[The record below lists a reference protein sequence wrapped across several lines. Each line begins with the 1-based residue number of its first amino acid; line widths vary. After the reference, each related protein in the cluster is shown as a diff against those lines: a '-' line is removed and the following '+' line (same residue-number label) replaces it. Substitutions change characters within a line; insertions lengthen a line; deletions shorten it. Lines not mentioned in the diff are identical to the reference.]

1 MLSWKRTIENGR
13 LRPAH
18 IGQKVVLN
26 GWVHRYRD
34 HGGIIFLD
42 LRDRTGLVQVVVD
55 PAVSDETHRIAGEI
69 RNEFVLVVEGRVRNR
84 PEGTV
89 NPKLATGEVEILADR
104 IEVLNTCR
112 TLPFSLSDE
121 EQMADVNEELRI
133 KYRYLD
139 LRRPAMYER
148 LELRHRVITL
158 IREFLNRHN
167 FLEIETPILTKS
179 TPEGARDYVVPY
191 RLRPG
196 CFYALP
202 QSPQQYKQLLMVGGI
217 ERYYQIARCFR
228 DEAQRA
234 DRQPEFT
241 QLDLEMSFVEQ
252 DDILNLMEALTIE
265 VVQQVST
272 KKITIPF
279 PRLTYDQAIDRYGT
293 DKPDM
298 RFELQLV
305 DCSDSLRSTEFS
317 VFQRALSEGGQVKA
331 LRYPGG
337 SDLSRKE
344 IDDLTELAK
353 SQGSKGLAYLIV
365 TAVGVKS
372 PIAKYLNENEIHA
385 ILDAT
390 GAVPGDMICF
400 AAGDS
405 ATVANVLGRLRL
417 EIGSRLVLRD
427 PHHLCFVWITDFPL
441 VEWND
446 EEKRWDAMHHM
457 FTMPHPEDL
466 PLFGT
471 NPAAIRAQCYDIVCN
486 GVEWASG
493 SIRIHRCDI
502 QQRVFELLGIDEG
515 TQRERFGHM
524 LDAFELGAPPH
535 GGIAPGIDRLVMF
548 LSDDENIREVMAFP
562 KMGQGADPMMDAPAP
577 LDPLQLQEL
586 HLQII
591 PPNDEPGKRH

>member
-1 MLSWKRTIENGR
+1 MLNWKRSIENGR
-13 LRPAH
+13 IRSAH

-55 PAVSDETHRIAGEI
+55 PAVSDQTHRIAGEI
-69 RNEFVLVVEGRVRNR
+69 RNEYVLAVEGRVRNR

-89 NPKLATGEVEILADR
+89 NPKLATGEVEVLADQ

-121 EQMADVNEELRI
+121 DQMADVNEELRI

-139 LRRPAMYER
+139 LRRPPMYER
-148 LELRHRVITL
+148 LKLRHRVVTL

-196 CFYALP
+196 FFYALP

-265 VVQQVST
+265 VVQRVST
-272 KKITIPF
+272 KKITAPF
-279 PRLTYDQAIDRYGT
+279 PRLTYDQAMDRYGT

-305 DCSDSLRSTEFS
+305 DCSDSLRNTEFS
-317 VFQRALSEGGQVKA
+317 VFQRALSEGGRVKA

-337 SDLSRKE
+337 SVLSRKE
-344 IDDLTELAK
+344 IDDLTELAR
-353 SQGSKGLAYLIV
+353 SLGAKGLAYLIV
-365 TAVGVKS
+365 TADGVKS
-372 PIAKYLNENEIHA
+372 PIAKYLSENEIRA
-385 ILDAT
+385 ILEAT
-390 GAVPGDMICF
+390 EAAPGDMICF
-400 AAGDS
+400 AAGDRI
-405 ATVANVLGRLRL
+405 TTANVLGRLRL
-417 EIGSRLVLRD
+417 EIGSRLELRNPD
-427 PHHLCFVWITDFPL
+427 HLCFVWITDFPL

-446 EEKRWDAMHHM
+446 DEMRWDAMHHM

-466 PLFGT
+466 PLFDT
-471 NPAAIRAQCYDIVCN
+471 NPAAIRALCYDIVCN
-486 GVEWASG
+486 GIEWASG
-493 SIRIHRCDI
+493 SIRIHRRDI
-502 QQRVFELLGIDEG
+502 QQRVFELLGIDEI
-515 TQRERFGHM
+515 TQQERFGHM

-535 GGIAPGIDRLVMF
+535 GGIAPGIDRLIMF
-548 LSDDENIREVMAFP
+548 LSDDENIREVIAFP
-562 KMGQGADPMMDAPAP
+562 KMGQGADPMMDAPAS
-577 LDPLQLQEL
+577 LDPRQLQEL
-586 HLQII
+586 HLQVS
-591 PPNDEPGKRH
+591 PSNDEPDRRL